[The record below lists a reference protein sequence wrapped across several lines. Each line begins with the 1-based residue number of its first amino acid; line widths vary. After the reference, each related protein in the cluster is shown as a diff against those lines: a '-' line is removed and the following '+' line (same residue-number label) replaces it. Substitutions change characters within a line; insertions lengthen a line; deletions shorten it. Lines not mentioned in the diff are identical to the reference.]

1 MYVLKTFITKKVL
14 LSDESEAIKTTFE
27 KLWFCNNKKE
37 LKESLKFLLN
47 SNSCLFGKNEL
58 YTCIQESCNLNVI
71 YANGAIIYNTNN
83 KKGKI
88 QEFKES
94 EFRFNLG
101 IWKTK
106 DAINKILN
114 S

>member
-1 MYVLKTFITKKVL
+1 MYVLKTFTTKKVL

-47 SNSCLFGKNEL
+47 SNNCHFGKNEL
-58 YTCIQESCNLNVI
+58 YTCVQESCDLNVI
-71 YANGAIIYNTNN
+71 YSNGAIIYNTNN
-83 KKGKI
+83 KNGKI
-88 QEFKES
+88 QEFKER

-101 IWKTK
+101 LWNTK
-106 DAINKILN
+106 NAINEILN
-114 S
+114 T